1 MKSKEYFNYLLYIGV
16 ILPEDEAQIKEI
28 IQNETKEKFINND
41 KNKFIQNLMGDY
53 LASLNKESLIKLGI
67 NIYNQYHKNKLITI
81 GKHLTKMT
89 KILQKK
95 IFHETKYYLNKLKKQ
110 FTNKENKNNID
121 KISRSQSSDKLN
133 QYYNNINFN
142 KYTIYNNYYP
152 KLQKEFLERMDKY
165 NTKKENN
172 KKFQELLKEE
182 EINFICTFS
191 PDLSLTKNRNSY
203 NKNIFRNKNY
213 NSIEKIDEEKPIKKV
228 DNNRMTKLYNDYQQ
242 QNIKKEKLKDII
254 DKENGYT
261 FSPKLNKESKYNK
274 KIKDNLYERNKK
286 LLTSRKNFVEGFN
299 LLRDLQ
305 MKGLDVNKI
314 SIDLSKV

>member
-1 MKSKEYFNYLLYIGV
+1 
-16 ILPEDEAQIKEI
+16 
-28 IQNETKEKFINND
+28 
-41 KNKFIQNLMGDY
+41 
-53 LASLNKESLIKLGI
+53 
-67 NIYNQYHKNKLITI
+67 
-81 GKHLTKMT
+81 
-89 KILQKK
+89 
-95 IFHETKYYLNKLKKQ
+95 
-110 FTNKENKNNID
+110 
-121 KISRSQSSDKLN
+121 
-133 QYYNNINFN
+133 
-142 KYTIYNNYYP
+142 
-152 KLQKEFLERMDKY
+152 MDKY

>member
-28 IQNETKEKFINND
+28 IQNNTKEKFINND
-41 KNKFIQNLMGDY
+41 KNKFVQNLMGDY

-95 IFHETKYYLNKLKKQ
+95 FFHETKYYLNKLKKQ

-142 KYTIYNNYYP
+142 KFNIIIISILINIQFITIIIQNY
-152 KLQKEFLERMDKY
+152 KKNFWKEWINIIQK
-165 NTKKENN
+165 
-172 KKFQELLKEE
+172 
-182 EINFICTFS
+182 
-191 PDLSLTKNRNSY
+191 
-203 NKNIFRNKNY
+203 
-213 NSIEKIDEEKPIKKV
+213 
-228 DNNRMTKLYNDYQQ
+228 
-242 QNIKKEKLKDII
+242 
-254 DKENGYT
+254 
-261 FSPKLNKESKYNK
+261 K
-274 KIKDNLYERNKK
+274 KII
-286 LLTSRKNFVEGFN
+286 KNFKN
-299 LLRDLQ
+299 C
-305 MKGLDVNKI
+305 
-314 SIDLSKV
+314 